1 MEAIPSMPILQI
13 IAFRGN
19 GNSFIL
25 YLSKY
30 ILYILDSFY
39 LAPSSMLEVCS
50 FYSVFCLFLVRRYL
64 HHLSFSV
71 LAGVADWVWGYH
83 LSIMGGIAASPA
95 SSKVLMVL
103 LLLISKF
110 KTTLYLT
117 AVMIKHGKIISI
129 SCVDGKRP
137 TLDIKVHIKPHRQ

>member
-1 MEAIPSMPILQI
+1 MPIVQI

-64 HHLSFSV
+64 HHLS
-71 LAGVADWVWGYH
+71 
-83 LSIMGGIAASPA
+83 IMGGIAASLA
-95 SSKVLMVL
+95 SSKILMVL